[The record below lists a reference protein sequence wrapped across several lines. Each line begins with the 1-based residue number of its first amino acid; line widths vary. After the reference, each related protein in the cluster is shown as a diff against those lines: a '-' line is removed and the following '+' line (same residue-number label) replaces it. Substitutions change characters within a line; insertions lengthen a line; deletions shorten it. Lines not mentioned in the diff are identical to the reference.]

1 MNNQSQIPPHDLEL
15 EQAII
20 GTFLIEGNAI
30 LENRLNPDWFYKPEN
45 VMVAKAICNLGKQ
58 GTPPDLLQATT
69 QLKKEGNLENV
80 GGPLY
85 LAESVRKV
93 ASAANLKH
101 HLKNLQELFLRRQ
114 LATFAQKQYYKS
126 FDPTIDLDDLLIEYQ
141 NNILNVL
148 DFNEAEIV
156 SLDQSFEKV
165 INQAKRNREGGNLT
179 GIGTGLLRLDN
190 ITNRMQKGDLIIIAG
205 VTSAGKT
212 SLGISI
218 FKNAVFN
225 FGARAAIYS
234 LEMTHAQLTA
244 RLFSQETGISAKRIL
259 SGYLTASEVETLKIA
274 KEKRKGMQIFYDERS
289 NNNIDSICA
298 SIRRLHLKHKINLV
312 MVDYLQLISGDHKKS
327 EVGQIGDVARKLK
340 NIARE
345 LEITVIALSQLS
357 RSKEK
362 EKPIPHI
369 ARLRGSGELE
379 EAADIVLLVYRPEM
393 YGCKYEDPF
402 SQEPTS
408 GTAQIFIGK
417 GRNYG
422 TGSFMLRFNP
432 ETSAFSNYIHAIVDP
447 DEHIEP
453 ARSESL
459 F

>member
-1 MNNQSQIPPHDLEL
+1 MNNQSHTPPHDLEL

-45 VMVAKAICNLGKQ
+45 IMIAKAICNLGKQ
-58 GTPPDLLQATT
+58 GTPPDLLQATI

-85 LAESVRKV
+85 LSESARKV

-126 FDPTIDLDDLLIEYQ
+126 FDPTIDLDDLLIESQ

-165 INQAKRNREGGNLT
+165 IEQAKRNREGGNIT
-179 GIGTGLLRLDN
+179 GIGTGLFKLDN
-190 ITNRMQKGDLIIIAG
+190 FTNGMQKGDLIIIAG
-205 VTSAGKT
+205 ETSAGKT

-218 FKNAVFN
+218 LKNAVFN
-225 FGARAAIYS
+225 FGARAAVYS
-234 LEMTHAQLTA
+234 LEMTNSQLSS

-259 SGYLTASEVETLKIA
+259 SGYMTPQEIETLEIA
-274 KEKRKGMQIFYDERS
+274 KEKRKGALMFYDERS
-289 NNNIDSICA
+289 NNNIDTICA
-298 SIRRLHLKHKINLV
+298 SIRRLHLKYKINLV
-312 MVDYLQLISGDHKKS
+312 MVDYLQIISGDERKADETKIA
-327 EVGQIGDVARKLK
+327 EIARKLK

-345 LEITVIALSQLS
+345 LEITVIALSQLR
-357 RSKEK
+357 RSPD
-362 EKPIPHI
+362 KPKPNI
-369 ARLRGSGELE
+369 ARLRGSGQLE
-379 EAADIVLLVYRPEM
+379 EAADIVLLLYRPEM
-393 YGCKYEDPF
+393 YNLQYDDPF
-402 SQEPTS
+402 TAIHAT
-408 GTAQIFIGK
+408 GTAQIIIGK
-417 GRNYG
+417 GRNIG
-422 TGSFMLRFNP
+422 TGSFILRFNP
-432 ETSAFSNYIHAIVDP
+432 ETSGFTNYIPATVDP
-447 DEHIEP
+447 DAHLEP
-453 ARSESL
+453 KSKTP

>member
-1 MNNQSQIPPHDLEL
+1 MNNQSHTPPHDLEL

-45 VMVAKAICNLGKQ
+45 IMIAKAICNLGKQ
-58 GTPPDLLQATT
+58 GTPPDLLQATI

-85 LAESVRKV
+85 LSESARKV

-165 INQAKRNREGGNLT
+165 IEQAKRNREGGNIT
-179 GIGTGLLRLDN
+179 GIGTGLFKLDN
-190 ITNRMQKGDLIIIAG
+190 FTNGMQKGDLIIIAG
-205 VTSAGKT
+205 ETSAGKT

-218 FKNAVFN
+218 LKNAVFN
-225 FGARAAIYS
+225 FGARAAVYS
-234 LEMTHAQLTA
+234 LEMTNSQLSS

-259 SGYLTASEVETLKIA
+259 SGYMTPQEIETLEIA
-274 KEKRKGMQIFYDERS
+274 KEKRKGALMFYDERS
-289 NNNIDSICA
+289 NNNIDTICA
-298 SIRRLHLKHKINLV
+298 SIRRLHLKYKINLV
-312 MVDYLQLISGDHKKS
+312 MVDYLQIISGDERKADETKIA
-327 EVGQIGDVARKLK
+327 EIARKLK

-345 LEITVIALSQLS
+345 LEITVIALSQLR
-357 RSKEK
+357 RSPDRP
-362 EKPIPHI
+362 KPNI
-369 ARLRGSGELE
+369 ARLRGSGQLE
-379 EAADIVLLVYRPEM
+379 EAADIVLLLYRPEM
-393 YGCKYEDPF
+393 YNIKYDDPF
-402 SQEPTS
+402 TAIPNT
-408 GTAQIFIGK
+408 GTAQVIIGK
-417 GRNYG
+417 GRNIG
-422 TGSFMLRFNP
+422 TGSFILRFNP
-432 ETSAFSNYIHAIVDP
+432 ETSGFTNYIHATVDP
-447 DEHIEP
+447 DEHLEP
-453 ARSESL
+453 KSKTPY
-459 F
+459 